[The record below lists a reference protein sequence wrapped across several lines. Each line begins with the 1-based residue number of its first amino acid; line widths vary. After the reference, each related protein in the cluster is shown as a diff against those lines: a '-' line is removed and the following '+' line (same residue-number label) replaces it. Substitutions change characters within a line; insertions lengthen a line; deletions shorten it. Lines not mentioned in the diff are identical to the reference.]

1 MGGTEMKKI
10 SIIVPVY
17 NAEKG
22 IRECVASLLSQNYSN
37 IEIILVNDGSK
48 DNSLEICNSLAEKDS
63 RIIVHD
69 GPNQGVS
76 CARNKGIAAATG
88 EYIAF
93 VDADDLVNAE
103 IYTKLLECAEK
114 NKSSMTFC
122 NYTEFNDFGHRLEVD
137 QVSFLGST
145 VDSVTVMKKL
155 ISIADDALFGVVWRT
170 LFKAD
175 LVKRHSFTPGL
186 TMAEDLQFLLMCLKE
201 IDTVAICPEYL
212 YEFRVSNQS
221 TTGKYMNKQDGD
233 MRYVNDWMLKY
244 VKDFKNDSEILTN
257 VKICMANTIVL
268 NIANVCKTSTPYTLL
283 QRFCYAYRLIKEEE
297 YKDAIKVSVNCKKQI
312 SKKRYSQILFIYY
325 RMAFVNVLFHSIKN
339 HTVFAGGKS

>member
-1 MGGTEMKKI
+1 MKKI

-63 RIIVHD
+63 RIVVLD

-122 NYTEFNDFGHRLEVD
+122 NYTEFNDFGHRLDVD

-221 TTGKYMNKQDGD
+221 TTGKYMPKQESD
-233 MRYVNDWMLKY
+233 MRIVNLWMLDF
-244 VKDFKNDSEILTN
+244 VKTFADKELEDG
-257 VKICMANTIVL
+257 VKICMANTLIL
-268 NIANVCKTSTPYTLL
+268 NIAN
-283 QRFCYAYRLIKEEE
+283 A
-297 YKDAIKVSVNCKKQI
+297 CKKNTPLNI
-312 SKKRYSQILFIYY
+312 GERIRYCNKLMKDNDYKEAVRTSLKYKNLIVKKRYVQMFFLSIG
-325 RMAFVNVLFHSIKN
+325 MGWVNVFY
-339 HTVFAGGKS
+339 HTYINKTFR